1 MLNID
6 LKNFKRNHKRKK
18 NQVIYIQQK
27 NNNDIFIENL
37 INNFFIVKNSFIFES
52 IEKGKF
58 KGRYTI
64 FGKNPDKIWEFNNN
78 RCYLYNKNIKKKLNG
93 KALEVIEKIIEQFKF
108 EVPKE
113 LPNICSL
120 ISGYFSYDIIKYV
133 ENIGNKCID
142 DLNLPDARILRPK
155 ELIIHDNIKKI
166 TFYIYNCYSDEIIYN
181 YKKKYNEIKK
191 AIEYN
196 LFISNYENKTITTK
210 VKITKHSKFSFII

>member
-1 MLNID
+1 MLNIN
-6 LKNFKRNHKRKK
+6 LKHFKINHKRKK

-27 NNNDIFIENL
+27 NSNDIFIENL
-37 INNFFIVKNSFIFES
+37 INNFLIVKNSFIFES
-52 IEKGKF
+52 VEKGKF
-58 KGRYTI
+58 KGRFTI

-78 RCYLYNKNIKKKLNG
+78 RCYLYDKNIKKKLNG

-108 EVPKE
+108 EVPKK

-166 TFYIYNCYSDEIIYN
+166 TFYIYI
-181 YKKKYNEIKK
+181 
-191 AIEYN
+191 
-196 LFISNYENKTITTK
+196 F
-210 VKITKHSKFSFII
+210 